1 METTGFGPSS
11 CATGITSSQPGRPEK
26 LAISRWWNKCSVYR
40 WSCCVLFIAEPFH
53 IPSERMQF
61 TPQQLAGGGSYDSVT
76 RIGNWREEIALAE
89 AKLKEF
95 RNNSSGGSL
104 HLRKQQN
111 KLSKC
116 LQLVSTRVFNR
127 LFTLSYPRCHIA
139 TLPMDWSDLVTRSF

>member
-1 METTGFGPSS
+1 
-11 CATGITSSQPGRPEK
+11 
-26 LAISRWWNKCSVYR
+26 
-40 WSCCVLFIAEPFH
+40 
-53 IPSERMQF
+53 MQF

-95 RNNSSGGSL
+95 RSNSSGGSL

-116 LQLVSTRVFNR
+116 LQLVTILLDEYHSLLARFLTAS
-127 LFTLSYPRCHIA
+127 LL
-139 TLPMDWSDLVTRSF
+139 MDWSDLAIRSS